1 MRLSIRKSDSA
12 TTFCPLLIM
21 TLHGKSLIA
30 GQPAQTSARAFH
42 AISPLDSSELEP
54 AFHESVSEDVNR
66 ALAHA
71 EEAFATYRRVGAEA
85 RAAFLERI
93 AEEILAIGDDL

>member
-12 TTFCPLLIM
+12 TTFCPLPIM

-30 GQPAQTSARAFH
+30 GVPAETSARAFH

-54 AFHESVSEDVNR
+54 AFHESVSQDVNR
-66 ALAHA
+66 ALTLA
-71 EEAFATYRRVGAEA
+71 EEAFAIYRKISAGE
-85 RAAFLERI
+85 RAAFLERV
-93 AEEILAIGDDL
+93 AEEILA